1 VGSTEVRESAADRLE
16 NSVVVNSRDLTD
28 DDHATLA
35 SHGEEV
41 RSTPEAQP
49 AEETQLIEEVEPEGL
64 DDGMGKRQPCRSP
77 YARGKN
83 PR

>member
-1 VGSTEVRESAADRLE
+1 MGFTEGRESAADRLE

-28 DDHATLA
+28 DDHTTLA

-64 DDGMGKRQPCRSP
+64 DGVGERQPCRST